1 MIERICFGCSRGS
14 LYDGMGI
21 IIFLAMLYSET
32 GEDCFKKA
40 SYALT
45 KGMDELALPTTNISA
60 FLGKTSQ
67 LYTYYFLVKI
77 YQDDIFRKRY
87 EEILINI
94 IKDTNLENQYV
105 DVIEGLSGA
114 IIAFLNIY
122 QKALDQRL
130 LIFADNMGRC

>member
-1 MIERICFGCSRGS
+1 
-14 LYDGMGI
+14 
-21 IIFLAMLYSET
+21 
-32 GEDCFKKA
+32 
-40 SYALT
+40 
-45 KGMDELALPTTNISA
+45 MDELALPTTNISA

-130 LIFADNMGRC
+130 LIL